1 MNVTHLAIGLF
12 NATWQSAA
20 LILATALGLRACR
33 NVGARARCTLWSA
46 VFFLS
51 ALLPLADLAMQRTLV
66 VAPHGPE
73 ALPAR
78 ATALYTRPHAR
89 PVLHERTRVAA
100 VTAPARAQSAAV
112 PFQRAENPFV
122 APARQLQS
130 LAGVLLA
137 LYFLGVA
144 FFGVRL
150 ARECFA
156 LFALKRGCK
165 VLSGDPLLLGRLP
178 RGARVAT
185 SDEIEI
191 PCVLGFVRPLIVL
204 PADML
209 DEVTPADLRRVV
221 GHEAAHL
228 ERYDDWT
235 NLIEQLVLAAFFYNP
250 AMHFAVRQIGTERE
264 IACDDRVVMR
274 EGDTITYA
282 ECLATLVHRAGSSRR
297 LPVPGFH
304 AGPRQIVVRIE
315 RLLDRAYSR
324 SRRFGAG
331 IAITASAVL
340 LLAVTGVGNTVPVIS
355 DAIAPVV
362 PVVPMAPLPRIVVP
376 KLAAPAAKRVAPL
389 PKVAVAAAKL
399 APPVAKLVAPATKLA
414 PIPHI
419 APAPKLAPATTI
431 VHLSTNTVEAVQ
443 VELTREIA
451 LQQRQHY
458 EYVVAAVDPPPAPV
472 AGSRAPGVPVAG
484 SHAPGVP
491 VAASP
496 WPRRSDSLIDALA
509 AAGYGHL
516 SVDELVGLS
525 DSGISGHAV
534 AEYARLFGH
543 PTVDELKALADHGV
557 SPGYVERIEAA
568 GLHSLNVRD
577 AVRLADNGISP
588 RDVSNALRILRSPP
602 SVDDI
607 IRLHNSGVE

>member
-33 NVGARARCTLWSA
+33 NVGARARCALWSA

-89 PVLHERTRVAA
+89 PVLHTRARDAA
-100 VTAPARAQSAAV
+100 VTAPAARAQRAAV
-112 PFQRAENPFV
+112 PFQRTENPFV

-156 LFALKRGCK
+156 LLALKRSCK

-209 DEVTPADLRRVV
+209 GEVTPADLRRVV

-235 NLIEQLVLAAFFYNP
+235 NLVEQLVLAAFFYNP
-250 AMHFAVRQIGTERE
+250 AMHFAVRQIATERE

-274 EGDTITYA
+274 EGDTVTYA

-355 DAIAPVV
+355 DAIAPTV
-362 PVVPMAPLPRIVVP
+362 PVPPVAPAAPLPRVVLP
-376 KLAAPAAKRVAPL
+376 KLAAPAAKPVAPV
-389 PKVAVAAAKL
+389 PKLAAVTVKLAAPAAKL
-399 APPVAKLVAPATKLA
+399 AAPAPKLA

-419 APAPKLAPATTI
+419 APAPKLAPPPTTI
-431 VHLSTNTVEAVQ
+431 VHLSSNTVEAVR

-451 LQQRQHY
+451 SQQQQPY
-458 EYVVAAVDPPPAPV
+458 AYVVAAVDPPPA
-472 AGSRAPGVPVAG
+472 PVAG

-496 WPRRSDSLIDALA
+496 WPRHSDSLIDALA

-543 PTVDELKALADHGV
+543 PSVDELKALADHGV

>member
-1 MNVTHLAIGLF
+1 MNVTHIAIGLF

-33 NVGARARCTLWSA
+33 SVGARARCTLWSA

-78 ATALYTRPHAR
+78 ATALYSRPQADSVIHVRAK
-89 PVLHERTRVAA
+89 AA
-100 VTAPARAQSAAV
+100 AATAPAATAQHPVATLE
-112 PFQRAENPFV
+112 RAENPFL
-122 APARQLQS
+122 APARALQS

-137 LYFLGVA
+137 LYLVGVA

-156 LFALKRGCK
+156 LLALKRRCK
-165 VLSGDPLLLGRLP
+165 IVSGDPFLLGRLP

-185 SDEIEI
+185 SGEIEI
-191 PCVLGFVRPLIVL
+191 PCVLGFVRPLVVL
-204 PADML
+204 PADMIG
-209 DEVTPADLRRVV
+209 EVTPDDLRRVV

-235 NLIEQLVLAAFFYNP
+235 NLIEQFVLAIFFYNP
-250 AMHFAVRQIGTERE
+250 AMHFAVRQIATERE

-274 EGDTITYA
+274 EGDTVTYA
-282 ECLATLVHRAGSSRR
+282 ECLATLVHRAGSPRR

-324 SRRFGAG
+324 SRRFGTG

-355 DAIAPVV
+355 DAVGPLPSI
-362 PVVPMAPLPRIVVP
+362 APLPTPNAAARKILALKLSPVSP
-376 KLAAPAAKRVAPL
+376 LAAPLPSIAPL
-389 PKVAVAAAKL
+389 PKPVTSKVTPKAARVVKTVIFRVPQKTVNELNAL
-399 APPVAKLVAPATKLA
+399 AQ
-414 PIPHI
+414 
-419 APAPKLAPATTI
+419 TTFTLRQDYRY
-431 VHLSTNTVEAVQ
+431 VTV
-443 VELTREIA
+443 
-451 LQQRQHY
+451 
-458 EYVVAAVDPPPAPV
+458 VVPDPPAP
-472 AGSRAPGVPVAG
+472 AAPPA
-484 SHAPGVP
+484 AP
-491 VAASP
+491 SP
-496 WPRRSDSLIDALA
+496 ARHGDSLIDALA
-509 AAGYGHL
+509 ASGYGHL
-516 SVDELVGLS
+516 SVDELVNLS
-525 DSGISGHAV
+525 DSGINGHIV
-534 AEYARLFGH
+534 AQYARLFGH
-543 PTVDELKALADHGV
+543 PSVDELTELAHHGV
-557 SPGYVERIEAA
+557 TPSYVERLEAA
-568 GLHSLNVRD
+568 GLHSLSASD
-577 AVRLADNGISP
+577 AIRLADSGVSP
-588 RDVSNALRILRSPP
+588 RDVSNALRILKSPP
-602 SVDDI
+602 SIDDI

>member
-12 NATWQSAA
+12 NATWQSTA

-33 NVGARARCTLWSA
+33 NVGARARCALWSA

-66 VAPHGPE
+66 VAPRGPE

-78 ATALYTRPHAR
+78 ATALYTRPR
-89 PVLHERTRVAA
+89 RNPVIHIRAHVAP
-100 VTAPARAQSAAV
+100 VTAPAAHAQSAAA
-112 PFQRAENPFV
+112 PLERAENPFV
-122 APARQLQS
+122 APARALQS

-150 ARECFA
+150 ARECVA
-156 LFALKRGCK
+156 LVALKRTCEPIP
-165 VLSGDPLLLGRLP
+165 GDPFLLGRLP

-191 PCVLGFVRPLIVL
+191 PCVLGFFRPLVVL

-209 DEVTPADLRRVV
+209 GEVSPADLRRVV

-228 ERYDDWT
+228 ERFDDWT
-235 NLIEQLVLAAFFYNP
+235 NFVEQLVLAAFFYNP
-250 AMHFAVRQIGTERE
+250 AMHFAVRQIATERE

-274 EGDTITYA
+274 EGDTVTYA

-304 AGPRQIVVRIE
+304 AGSRQIVVRIE

-324 SRRFGAG
+324 SRRFGVG
-331 IAITASAVL
+331 IAVTAGAVL
-340 LLAVTGVGNTVPVIS
+340 LLAVTGVGNTVPVIA
-355 DAIAPVV
+355 DAIAPVA
-362 PVVPMAPLPRIVVP
+362 PVSPPMPPV
-376 KLAAPAAKRVAPL
+376 AAPKFVAP
-389 PKVAVAAAKL
+389 PAKVRA
-399 APPVAKLVAPATKLA
+399 PVAKLAVTAQKPVAPVQRVA
-414 PIPHI
+414 
-419 APAPKLAPATTI
+419 APAPMAAPTALHVPATIFRVQTKT
-431 VHLSTNTVEAVQ
+431 LADLQ
-443 VELTREIA
+443 VEVKRESTSFA
-451 LQQRQHY
+451 QQQRY
-458 EYVVAAVDPPPAPV
+458 VAVVVADQPAP
-472 AGSRAPGVPVAG
+472 SQLP
-484 SHAPGVP
+484 H
-491 VAASP
+491 
-496 WPRRSDSLIDALA
+496 RSDSLIEALA

-516 SVDELVGLS
+516 SVDELVSLS

-543 PTVDELKALADHGV
+543 PSVDDLKALADHGV
-557 SPGYVERIEAA
+557 SPDYVERMEAA
-568 GLHSLNVRD
+568 GLHSLTVHD
-577 AVRLADNGISP
+577 AVRLADNGVSP

>member
-1 MNVTHLAIGLF
+1 MNVAHLAIGLF

-33 NVGARARCTLWSA
+33 NVGARVRCTLWSS

-78 ATALYTRPHAR
+78 ATALFNRTATSPA
-89 PVLHERTRVAA
+89 LHPRAYVAA
-100 VTAPARAQSAAV
+100 VSEPASGDRSAAA
-112 PFQRAENPFV
+112 PLERAENPFV
-122 APARQLQS
+122 APQRELQS

-150 ARECFA
+150 VRECFA
-156 LFALKRGCK
+156 LLALKRSCK
-165 VLSGDPLLLGRLP
+165 PIAGDPFLLGRLP

-191 PCVLGFVRPLIVL
+191 PCVLGFIRPLVVL
-204 PADML
+204 PADMIG
-209 DEVTPADLRRVV
+209 EVSPADLRRVV

-235 NLIEQLVLAAFFYNP
+235 NLVEQLVLAAFFYNP
-250 AMHFAVRQIGTERE
+250 AMHFAVRQIATERE

-274 EGDTITYA
+274 EGDTVTYA

-324 SRRFGAG
+324 SRRFGVG
-331 IAITASAVL
+331 IAVTAGAVL

-355 DAIAPVV
+355 DASLPVV
-362 PVVPMAPLPRIVVP
+362 PAMPAAPIVRLAPLAPHPRIAAP
-376 KLAAPAAKRVAPL
+376 KLAAPTAMLVAPI
-389 PKVAVAAAKL
+389 PKIA
-399 APPVAKLVAPATKLA
+399 PVAK
-414 PIPHI
+414 I
-419 APAPKLAPATTI
+419 AQNPATTI
-431 VHLSTNTVEAVQ
+431 VTVSSKTVEALR

-451 LQQRQHY
+451 SQQQQQQRY
-458 EYVVAAVDPPPAPV
+458 AFVVAPDPPAPI
-472 AGSRAPGVPVAG
+472 AGA
-484 SHAPGVP
+484 HH
-491 VAASP
+491 
-496 WPRRSDSLIDALA
+496 SDSLIDALA
-509 AAGYGHL
+509 AAGYGRL

-525 DSGISGHAV
+525 DSGISGREI

-543 PTVDELKALADHGV
+543 PSVDELKTLADRGV

-568 GLHSLNVRD
+568 GLHSLNVHD

-602 SVDDI
+602 SIDDI

>member
-33 NVGARARCTLWSA
+33 NVGARARCMLWSA

-78 ATALYTRPHAR
+78 ATALYTRPHAATANHR
-89 PVLHERTRVAA
+89 RARVAA
-100 VTAPARAQSAAV
+100 DIATAPAARVQPAAV
-112 PFQRAENPFV
+112 APARAENPFV
-122 APARQLQS
+122 APALALQS

-137 LYFLGVA
+137 LYLFGVV
-144 FFGVRL
+144 FFAVRL
-150 ARECFA
+150 ARECFV
-156 LFALKRGCK
+156 LLALKRRCTPID
-165 VLSGDPLLLGRLP
+165 GDPFLLGRLP

-185 SDEIEI
+185 SEEIEI
-191 PCVLGFVRPLIVL
+191 PCVLGFIRPLVVL
-204 PADML
+204 PADMIG
-209 DEVTPADLRRVV
+209 DVSPADLRRVV

-250 AMHFAVRQIGTERE
+250 AMHFAVRQIATERE

-274 EGDTITYA
+274 EGDTVTYA
-282 ECLATLVHRAGSSRR
+282 ECLATLVHRAGATRR

-315 RLLDRAYSR
+315 RLLDRAYLR

-331 IAITASAVL
+331 IAVTASAVV
-340 LLAVTGVGNTVPVIS
+340 LLAVTGVGNTVPVLS
-355 DAIAPVV
+355 DAVAP
-362 PVVPMAPLPRIVVP
+362 P
-376 KLAAPAAKRVAPL
+376 AAPA
-389 PKVAVAAAKL
+389 
-399 APPVAKLVAPATKLA
+399 PPVV
-414 PIPHI
+414 
-419 APAPKLAPATTI
+419 APKLAVPAAKPVAAAAKIPAPSMPAMPKIDASMVKIAMQMPKLAQPLPKIAAYAPRATMT
-431 VHLSTNTVEAVQ
+431 
-443 VELTREIA
+443 ELYQEVKNGA
-451 LQQRQHY
+451 ESQQYRY
-458 EYVVAAVDPPPAPV
+458 VTVVAEEQTAPVAGHPAAGAPV
-472 AGSRAPGVPVAG
+472 AGSHPPGTPAAPSA
-484 SHAPGVP
+484 
-491 VAASP
+491 

-525 DSGISGHAV
+525 DSGISGHTV

-543 PTVDELKALADHGV
+543 PSVDDLKALADHGV
-557 SPGYVERIEAA
+557 SPSYVERVEAA
-568 GLHSLNVRD
+568 GLHSINVRD
-577 AVRLADNGISP
+577 AIRLADNGISP
-588 RDVSNALRILRSPP
+588 HDVSNALRILRSPP

>member
-1 MNVTHLAIGLF
+1 MNVTHIAIGLF

-20 LILATALGLRACR
+20 LIIATALGLRACR
-33 NVGARARCTLWSA
+33 SVGARARCTLWSA

-78 ATALYTRPHAR
+78 ATALYSRPQADSVIHVRAK
-89 PVLHERTRVAA
+89 AA
-100 VTAPARAQSAAV
+100 AATAPAATAQHPVATLE
-112 PFQRAENPFV
+112 RAENPFL
-122 APARQLQS
+122 APARALQS

-137 LYFLGVA
+137 LYLVGVA

-156 LFALKRGCK
+156 LLALKRRCK
-165 VLSGDPLLLGRLP
+165 IVSGDPFLLGRLP

-185 SDEIEI
+185 SGEIEI
-191 PCVLGFVRPLIVL
+191 PCVLGFVRPLVVL
-204 PADML
+204 PADMIG
-209 DEVTPADLRRVV
+209 EVTPDDLRRVV

-235 NLIEQLVLAAFFYNP
+235 NLIEQFVLAIFFYNP
-250 AMHFAVRQIGTERE
+250 AMHFAVRQIATERE

-274 EGDTITYA
+274 EGDTVTYA
-282 ECLATLVHRAGSSRR
+282 ECLATLVHRAGSPRR

-324 SRRFGAG
+324 SRRFGTG

-355 DAIAPVV
+355 DAIAPVAPV
-362 PVVPMAPLPRIVVP
+362 APVVPSAPLVRIAPIAPLVIP
-376 KLAAPAAKRVAPL
+376 KLVSQIPKVAGPLPSVAPL
-389 PKVAVAAAKL
+389 PK
-399 APPVAKLVAPATKLA
+399 LVAPKVLTPKAAPVVQTVIVRVPQKTVNELNALA
-414 PIPHI
+414 
-419 APAPKLAPATTI
+419 KTTFTLHPDYRY
-431 VHLSTNTVEAVQ
+431 VTV
-443 VELTREIA
+443 
-451 LQQRQHY
+451 
-458 EYVVAAVDPPPAPV
+458 VVPDPPAP
-472 AGSRAPGVPVAG
+472 RAPN
-484 SHAPGVP
+484 APP
-491 VAASP
+491 AP
-496 WPRRSDSLIDALA
+496 LHHSDSLIDALA
-509 AAGYGHL
+509 ASGYGHL
-516 SVDELVGLS
+516 SVDELVSLS
-525 DSGISGHAV
+525 DSGINGHNV
-534 AEYARLFGH
+534 REYAQLFGH
-543 PTVDELKALADHGV
+543 PSVDDLKALADHGV
-557 SPGYVERIEAA
+557 SPSFVQRIEAA
-568 GLHSLNVRD
+568 GLHSLSVQD
-577 AVRLADNGISP
+577 AIRLAENGVSP
-588 RDVSNALRILRSPP
+588 HDVSNAVRILKSPP